1 MKHSIKRQMT
11 VVFSG
16 LIIFILVMMFLVY
29 SKCLETYYIMHKERD
44 LLEVHKTVG
53 TALAQ
58 GNKEDERAWKVMER
72 TNISMLVLQDNQV
85 IFSPR
90 GDQEQLVSQLRGYV
104 FNQNQDEGE
113 LLKSTDNYEIRK
125 IRDPVAG
132 IDYLEMWGT
141 YSKGAIFILR
151 SPLDSI
157 WESTALANKLL
168 VYVGIAALVLGGI
181 LVSLFAR
188 KITEPITELA
198 SLSRRMSELDFDARY
213 TGGGEDE
220 IGTLGNNFNIMSERL
235 EKTVSELK
243 RANNELMKDI
253 EIPDGYAWISIGA
266 IADGKSFRGTI
277 EGNYHVISG
286 LRPAN
291 DGTSFKW
298 GLVAWI
304 RHGSV
309 QNIGLVLEG
318 NWTCGL
324 CRNAYA
330 INIQNCFVV
339 GTDFSDSCSDGTVT
353 NCLAVSGKLEGN
365 KYPNDNRA
373 TFTNCY
379 ETTKSDYSSPGIT
392 TLDNEEKLKKLK
404 SGEIAY
410 KLNGDRSDGTWGQV
424 IGTEDYPHFRKY
436 SKTVYY
442 DQATQT
448 YSNNKSASITSAAVT
463 DIKTIS
469 DKKATATLKATGT
482 PGAEVKFLLT
492 SGEDEGTLED
502 MFSKGTSLMESSSG
516 NYEYTIQNLAPDTE
530 YHVRMMIKK
539 DGKLSLDVTYVNFRT
554 EKMRQEAPTAA
565 DVSINYEQETLE
577 NKASCELEYAA
588 SKDAQSWTTIRQ
600 GAKVRLTGLLDN
612 IRENGG
618 SVPFYIRKKASSSMS
633 ASEAVLVA
641 DLQRQAIPEES
652 NKPNIDYRE
661 EEITISSSLQYV
673 IVNGANTFP
682 SWTSAKMGSE
692 SGISITDI
700 ISSDHESMISAY

>member
-58 GNKEDERAWKVMER
+58 GNREDERAWKVMER

-188 KITEPITELA
+188 KITEPITQLA

-253 EIPDGYAWISIGA
+253 EKKEKMEDMRNEFLGNVSHELKTPIALIQGYAEGLKEGVSDDPESREFYCDVIMDEASKMNQMVKNLLTLNQLEFGDEDIVFDRFNLTALVRGVLQSMEIMADQAGA
-266 IADGKSFRGTI
+266 KILLHIEEDIYAWADEFKV
-277 EGNYHVISG
+277 EQVVKNYVS
-286 LRPAN
+286 
-291 DGTSFKW
+291 
-298 GLVAWI
+298 
-304 RHGSV
+304 
-309 QNIGLVLEG
+309 
-318 NWTCGL
+318 
-324 CRNAYA
+324 NA
-330 INIQNCFVV
+330 CHH
-339 GTDFSDSCSDGTVT
+339 
-353 NCLAVSGKLEGN
+353 VSGDMVIEVCLL
-365 KYPNDNRA
+365 Y
-373 TFTNCY
+373 T
-379 ETTKSDYSSPGIT
+379 SD
-392 TLDNEEKLKKLK
+392 
-404 SGEIAY
+404 
-410 KLNGDRSDGTWGQV
+410 
-424 IGTEDYPHFRKY
+424 
-436 SKTVYY
+436 
-442 DQATQT
+442 
-448 YSNNKSASITSAAVT
+448 
-463 DIKTIS
+463 
-469 DKKATATLKATGT
+469 
-482 PGAEVKFLLT
+482 
-492 SGEDEGTLED
+492 
-502 MFSKGTSLMESSSG
+502 
-516 NYEYTIQNLAPDTE
+516 
-530 YHVRMMIKK
+530 
-539 DGKLSLDVTYVNFRT
+539 
-554 EKMRQEAPTAA
+554 AA
-565 DVSINYEQETLE
+565 D
-577 NKASCELEYAA
+577 
-588 SKDAQSWTTIRQ
+588 D
-600 GAKVRLTGLLDN
+600 
-612 IRENGG
+612 
-618 SVPFYIRKKASSSMS
+618 
-633 ASEAVLVA
+633 
-641 DLQRQAIPEES
+641 
-652 NKPNIDYRE
+652 
-661 EEITISSSLQYV
+661 
-673 IVNGANTFP
+673 
-682 SWTSAKMGSE
+682 
-692 SGISITDI
+692 
-700 ISSDHESMISAY
+700 

>member
-157 WESTALANKLL
+157 WESKALANKLL

-188 KITEPITELA
+188 KITEPITQLA

-253 EIPDGYAWISIGA
+253 EKKEKMEDMRNEFLGNVSHELKTPIALIQGYAEGLKEGVSDDPESREFYCDVIMDEASKMNQMVKNLLTLNQLEFGDEDIVFDRFNLTALVRGVLQSMEIMADQAGA
-266 IADGKSFRGTI
+266 KILLHTEEDIYAWADEFKVEQVVKNYVSNACHHVSGDMVIEVKMVQKDGKVR
-277 EGNYHVISG
+277 V
-286 LRPAN
+286 
-291 DGTSFKW
+291 
-298 GLVAWI
+298 
-304 RHGSV
+304 SV
-309 QNIGLVLEG
+309 FN
-318 NWTCGL
+318 
-324 CRNAYA
+324 
-330 INIQNCFVV
+330 
-339 GTDFSDSCSDGTVT
+339 
-353 NCLAVSGKLEGN
+353 
-365 KYPNDNRA
+365 
-373 TFTNCY
+373 
-379 ETTKSDYSSPGIT
+379 
-392 TLDNEEKLKKLK
+392 
-404 SGEIAY
+404 
-410 KLNGDRSDGTWGQV
+410 
-424 IGTEDYPHFRKY
+424 
-436 SKTVYY
+436 
-442 DQATQT
+442 
-448 YSNNKSASITSAAVT
+448 
-463 DIKTIS
+463 
-469 DKKATATLKATGT
+469 TGT
-482 PGAEVKFLLT
+482 PIPEADIAHIWDKFYKVDKAHTREYGGNGIGLSIVKAIMKSFHQEY
-492 SGEDEGTLED
+492 GV
-502 MFSKGTSLMESSSG
+502 K
-516 NYEYTIQNLAPDTE
+516 NYDNGVEFWFE
-530 YHVRMMIKK
+530 
-539 DGKLSLDVTYVNFRT
+539 LDV
-554 EKMRQEAPTAA
+554 Q
-565 DVSINYEQETLE
+565 
-577 NKASCELEYAA
+577 
-588 SKDAQSWTTIRQ
+588 
-600 GAKVRLTGLLDN
+600 
-612 IRENGG
+612 
-618 SVPFYIRKKASSSMS
+618 
-633 ASEAVLVA
+633 
-641 DLQRQAIPEES
+641 
-652 NKPNIDYRE
+652 
-661 EEITISSSLQYV
+661 
-673 IVNGANTFP
+673 
-682 SWTSAKMGSE
+682 
-692 SGISITDI
+692 
-700 ISSDHESMISAY
+700 